1 LCPKKQFSFSAL
13 LIFTELPQVIH
24 HFAHRV
30 RTFFHPERFQGWGK
44 QHTYFE
50 GWYFKLVDPSGQR
63 KLAIIPGIALDD
75 KGERHSFVQV
85 LDGNKKIARYHRFP
99 FESFRPSV
107 SDFSVS
113 IQGSFFS
120 DRQID
125 LHLEGCQGQ
134 LHFDQQVPWP
144 KPFYSPGIMG
154 PFAFVPFME
163 CYHGIVSMDHQL
175 KGKLVLDEGEE
186 VDFTGGRGYIEKDWG
201 RSFPSAYI
209 WMQCNHFS
217 QVGTSLKCSVARI
230 PWMGSAFTG
239 FIAGLWWEGRLHRF
253 TTYNR
258 SRLIRSVA
266 HLDKVELVLHNPS
279 FRLMIEV
286 ERDHPTALASPIMG
300 KMEGRIDESMNGITR
315 IRLFDRRNSKLLYE
329 DTGGPTALEVAGD
342 IPAITVA

>member
-1 LCPKKQFSFSAL
+1 MPIIA
-13 LIFTELPQVIH
+13 ELTRVINH
-24 HFAHRV
+24 AFNRV

-50 GWYFKLVDPSGQR
+50 GWYFKLVDPSTRR
-63 KLAIIPGIALDD
+63 KVAIIPGVAMDAKAD
-75 KGERHSFVQV
+75 RHSFVQV
-85 LDGNKKIARYHRFP
+85 LDGNKKTARYHRFP
-99 FESFRPSV
+99 IEGFKPSAR
-107 SDFSVS
+107 DFSVGV
-113 IQGSFFS
+113 QGNLFS
-120 DRQID
+120 DRMINVRLDGCKGQI
-125 LHLEGCQGQ
+125 
-134 LHFDQQVPWP
+134 HFDRNVPWP

-175 KGKLVLDEGEE
+175 KGKLMLDDEE

-217 QVGTSLKCSVARI
+217 QSGTSLKCSVARI

-266 HLDKVELVLHNPS
+266 NLEKVELVLHNPS
-279 FRLMIEV
+279 YRLMIEV
-286 ERDHPTALASPIMG
+286 DRDHPTALASPVMG
-300 KMEGRIDESMNGITR
+300 KMEGRIDESMNGVTR
-315 IRLFDRRNSKLLYE
+315 LRLWDRHTSKLLYE

-342 IPAITVA
+342 IPAITIN